1 MNKEVFSSHRRF
13 EDVLPEHYVE
23 EVDNIF
29 DCLNLIYQVT
39 LNVTVKKNGT
49 FCFLIQG
56 INNFEVVRDFFD
68 RHFMSYCCQTR
79 IVGVYEVF
87 IHIPYVL
94 KRLNSSVNRG
104 MREPAADDES
114 AV

>member
-1 MNKEVFSSHRRF
+1 MNKEVFNLYRRF
-13 EDVLPEHYVE
+13 EDVLPEHYAA

-56 INNFEVVRDFFD
+56 VNNFEVVRDFF
-68 RHFMSYCCQTR
+68 S
-79 IVGVYEVF
+79 
-87 IHIPYVL
+87 IPYVF